1 MGNLSD
7 PLLFFLCRKGIGNRK
22 LKISCDLGLGFKAS
36 ESKVSVST
44 IPSKASISHTFFV
57 FKYIKMI
64 ANNKEL
70 KTIVE
75 CSHKIMYVDEIYN
88 LFSQP
93 QLSHKYPCSFYIY
106 IEKIINFIYFHKGLR

>member
-1 MGNLSD
+1 
-7 PLLFFLCRKGIGNRK
+7 
-22 LKISCDLGLGFKAS
+22 
-36 ESKVSVST
+36 
-44 IPSKASISHTFFV
+44 
-57 FKYIKMI
+57 MI

-106 IEKIINFIYFHKGLR
+106 IEKIINFIYFCKSFHKIIIIITDKSVAHSLIEF